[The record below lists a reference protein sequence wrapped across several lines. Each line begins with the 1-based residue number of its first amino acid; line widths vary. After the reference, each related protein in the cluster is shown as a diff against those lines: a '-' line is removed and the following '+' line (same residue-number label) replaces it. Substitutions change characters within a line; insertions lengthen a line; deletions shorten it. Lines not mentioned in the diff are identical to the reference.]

1 MTAWDIIRRLQDKPD
16 FFAECTDETV
26 LSNEREYSEALK
38 KINYDDIAGYYGR
51 DDYGRDDYG
60 KDDYGVEG
68 MFPSEVFPSD
78 LAKIDFPNVDYD
90 RIERR
95 VSDSG
100 IDVLAWYISFH
111 WDPPE
116 KWGIRIP
123 VSSIYSLARK
133 FDPNVDP
140 SNFLHLINRA
150 FKVLVMHECFHYAV
164 DMAAAVLESAD
175 SFRHNIYAPYSLDQ
189 HSPEESVAN
198 AWTLSK
204 HLSPYHQQVK
214 NFMDHQPPPY
224 TRFRDFGGLAGLTEG
239 LRGIA
244 DRLVTG
250 AGGNMEP
257 IEHIFNLDDKV
268 LKKARIPIYILPD
281 NAIPEDSPYFLGFA
295 PRFDPNC
302 IIRSDRFEKSL
313 RKLSKGFPVIEKMVD
328 KAVDTLTRGSSTG
341 GLRLK
346 KMPGSNDKYYFR
358 LNQGLRVVASYST
371 SPSKEGCT
379 SEFFLEDIGKHKVL

>member
-16 FFAECTDETV
+16 FFAECTDETI

-38 KINYDDIAGYYGR
+38 KINFDDIAGYYGR
-51 DDYGRDDYG
+51 DDYGR
-60 KDDYGVEG
+60 DDYGVEG

-78 LAKIDFPNVDYD
+78 LAKTDFPNVDYD
-90 RIERR
+90 RIERK

-123 VSSIYSLARK
+123 MSSIYYLARK

-150 FKVLVMHECFHYAV
+150 FKVLVMHECFHYVV
-164 DMAAAVLESAD
+164 DMAAAVLESVD
-175 SFRHNIYAPYSLDQ
+175 SFRHNIYAPYSLDRR
-189 HSPEESVAN
+189 SPEESVAN

-224 TRFRDFGGLAGLTEG
+224 TRFREFGGLTGLTEG

-250 AGGNMEP
+250 AGGNVEP

-281 NAIPEDSPYFLGFA
+281 DAIPEDSPYFLGFA
-295 PRFDPNC
+295 PRFDSNC
-302 IIRSDRFEKSL
+302 IIKSDRFEKSL
-313 RKLSKGFPVIEKMVD
+313 RKLRKGFPVIEKMLD
-328 KAVDTLTRGSSTG
+328 KALDTLTHGSSTG
-341 GLRLK
+341 GLRFK
-346 KMPGSNDKYYFR
+346 KMEGPNDKYEFR
-358 LNQGLRVVASYST
+358 LNQSLRVIASYST
-371 SPSKEGCT
+371 STSKEDCT
-379 SEFFLEDIGKHKVL
+379 SELLLEDIGKHNIL

>member
-16 FFAECTDETV
+16 FFAECTDETI

-38 KINYDDIAGYYGR
+38 KINFDDIAGYYGR
-51 DDYGRDDYG
+51 DDYGR
-60 KDDYGVEG
+60 DDYGVEG

-90 RIERR
+90 RIERK
-95 VSDSG
+95 VSGSG

-116 KWGIRIP
+116 KWGIYIP
-123 VSSIYSLARK
+123 MSSIYYLARN
-133 FDPNVDP
+133 FDPNVET
-140 SNFLHLINRA
+140 SKFQHLINRA

-175 SFRHNIYAPYSLDQ
+175 SFRRNIYAPYSLDRR
-189 HSPEESVAN
+189 SPEESVAN

-224 TRFRDFGGLAGLTEG
+224 TQFRDFGGLAGLTDG
-239 LRGIA
+239 LRRIA

-250 AGGNMEP
+250 AGGDVEP
-257 IEHIFNLDDKV
+257 IEYIFNLDDKV
-268 LKKARIPIYILPD
+268 LKKSRIPIYILPD
-281 NAIPEDSPYFLGFA
+281 DAVPEDSPYFLGFA

-302 IIRSDRFEKSL
+302 IIKSDRFEKSL
-313 RKLSKGFPVIEKMVD
+313 IKLSKKFPVAEKMLD
-328 KAVDTLTRGSSTG
+328 KALNTFTHGSSTG
-341 GLRLK
+341 GLRFK
-346 KMPGSNDKYYFR
+346 KMKGHKNKYEFR
-358 LNQGLRVVASYST
+358 LNQGLRVVASYLT

-379 SEFFLEDIGKHKVL
+379 SEFLLEDIGKHKIL

>member
-16 FFAECTDETV
+16 FFAECTDETI

-38 KINYDDIAGYYGR
+38 KINFDDIAGYYGR
-51 DDYGRDDYG
+51 DDYGR
-60 KDDYGVEG
+60 DDYGVEG

-78 LAKIDFPNVDYD
+78 LAKTDFPNVDYD
-90 RIERR
+90 RSERK

-123 VSSIYSLARK
+123 MSSIYYLARK

-175 SFRHNIYAPYSLDQ
+175 SFRHNIYAPYSLDRR
-189 HSPEESVAN
+189 SPEESVAN

-224 TRFRDFGGLAGLTEG
+224 TRFREFGGLTGLTEG

-250 AGGNMEP
+250 AGGNVEP

-281 NAIPEDSPYFLGFA
+281 DAIPEDSPYFLGFA
-295 PRFDPNC
+295 PRFDSNC
-302 IIRSDRFEKSL
+302 IIKSDRFEKSL
-313 RKLSKGFPVIEKMVD
+313 RKLRKGFPVIEKMLD
-328 KAVDTLTRGSSTG
+328 KALDTLTHGSSTG
-341 GLRLK
+341 GLRFK
-346 KMPGSNDKYYFR
+346 KMEGPNDKYEFR
-358 LNQGLRVVASYST
+358 LNQGLRVIASYSAST
-371 SPSKEGCT
+371 SKEGCT
-379 SEFFLEDIGKHKVL
+379 SELLLEEIGKHKVL